1 MESRGGL
8 HAGQD
13 IGIFRTPSY
22 KLSEMETSSDVL
34 SQLLTTDPI
43 SNAYTPYGMVQVT
56 VSTIGN
62 RTDTYAASLWVTFC
76 RLPLLG
82 ISPWKTS
89 SHITAP
95 KPTFSRCLQGTEEV
109 DK

>member
-1 MESRGGL
+1 MESRVGL
-8 HAGQD
+8 HASQD
-13 IGIFRTPSY
+13 IGTFRTPSY

-76 RLPLLG
+76 RVTSPG
-82 ISPWKTS
+82 NISS
-89 SHITAP
+89 ENLFSHNR
-95 KPTFSRCLQGTEEV
+95 SRADLQPVSPGNRGG
-109 DK
+109 